1 MIRWFTISALFL
13 MFCGCTPHLTGGRTV
28 DGQNSSGQEVRL
40 QRQSIATES
49 LLIGLDA
56 VDDRRAWAAGTGGA
70 YFWTD
75 DGGQNW
81 HSGVVPGADSLQFR
95 DVYAP
100 SLDEAFLL
108 SIGPGEA
115 SRIYH
120 TSDRGLSWEMQ
131 FTADRSDTFFD
142 CFAFWNEKEGIA
154 FSDAADGN
162 FPMILTTD
170 GGGSWSYIERTPDAQ
185 ENEGGFAASG
195 TCVVTLGDRTVLVGT
210 GNAVQARVLRSEDGG
225 STWQAHEVPIE
236 AGEAAGIASL
246 AFRDNLHGVALGGD
260 IARADAFTDNVAT
273 TSDGGVTW
281 LQARRT
287 PFPGAVYGSAYA
299 PGTRV
304 LVAVGP
310 GGAAY
315 SDDDAGSWSVLD
327 SLTHWS
333 VDFGSSSSGWMV
345 GPEGRVT
352 RIILPTD

>member
-1 MIRWFTISALFL
+1 MIHSFTTSALVL
-13 MFCGCTPHLTGGRTV
+13 IFCGCASHSTGGRIAE
-28 DGQNSSGQEVRL
+28 GQNRDRGEVRL
-40 QRQSIATES
+40 QRQNIATES

-56 VDDRRAWAAGTGGA
+56 IDDRRAWAAGTGGT

-75 DGGQNW
+75 DGGLNW
-81 HSGVVPGADSLQFR
+81 HGGVVPGADSLQFR

-120 TSDRGLSWEMQ
+120 TTDRGLLWDMQ
-131 FTADRSDTFFD
+131 FAADRADTFFD
-142 CFAFWNEKEGIA
+142 CFAFWNEEDGIA
-154 FSDAADGN
+154 FSDAVGGN
-162 FPMILTTD
+162 FPLIQTTD
-170 GGGSWSYIERTPDAQ
+170 GGGNWSYLERTPDAQ

-195 TCVVTLGDRTVLVGT
+195 TCVVTVNDQTVLVGT
-210 GNAVQARVLRSEDGG
+210 GNAVQARVLRSEDRG

-236 AGEAAGIASL
+236 AGDAAGIASL
-246 AFRDNLHGVALGGD
+246 AFRDELHGVALGGD
-260 IARADAFTDNVAT
+260 IASADVFTDNAAT
-273 TSDGGVTW
+273 TSDGGRTW
-281 LQARRT
+281 VKARRT

-299 PGTRV
+299 PETRL

-315 SDDDAGSWSVLD
+315 SIDDAGSWSILD

-352 RIILPTD
+352 RIILPEN